1 METAMKRL
9 LIGAALLAAMPGMAL
24 GADLA
29 TAFKIGDLGETPSR
43 RICMSVAAQVL
54 VTYIDKF
61 GGHPAVGNIEDAKSW
76 SFYGWDLRP
85 GDNDVVITC
94 PIVAGQA
101 NAFYTIH
108 SSGDDA
114 DANATVV
121 AERLRDLW
129 KELF

>member
-1 METAMKRL
+1 MKCL
-9 LIGAALLAAMPGMAL
+9 LISAALLAATPGEL
-24 GADLA
+24 LSEDLTA
-29 TAFKIGDLGETPSR
+29 AFKIGDLGETPSR

-54 VTYIDKF
+54 EAYVDRF
-61 GGHPAVGNIEDAKSW
+61 GGHSTAGDLDW

-108 SSGDDA
+108 SSGDDV
-114 DANATVV
+114 DANAKIT

-129 KELF
+129 TELF